1 MEQKILCISGASSD
15 VGKCLVRT
23 VANEYDAVVC
33 HYWRSMDVI
42 EELVKEMGD
51 KVIPIQADFSDENAT
66 IEFAHEVI
74 ERELAPQHFVHIAAT
89 SSAAVSEKF
98 AKTDWNQFE
107 REMNIMFR
115 SAVILSQAFLPR
127 MAKKGY
133 GKAVYM
139 LSSQVVWNPAK
150 PYCAAYACA
159 KHALLGLVE
168 CLASEYAR
176 KHVSVNAVSPSMMD
190 TKFMK
195 VSEIVKQV
203 NIENSPIKRLLKPED
218 VVPAFAFLLS
228 SGADTITGQNIPV
241 MAGN

>member
-1 MEQKILCISGASSD
+1 MERKILCVSGASSD
-15 VGKCLVRT
+15 VGRCLIRT
-23 VANEYDAVVC
+23 VAKDYDAVVC
-33 HYWRSMDVI
+33 HYWRGIDVV
-42 EELVKEMGD
+42 ETLMKELGD
-51 KVIPIQADFSDENAT
+51 KIVPIRADFSDENDT
-66 IEFAHEVI
+66 IKFAHTVI
-74 ERELAPQHFVHIAAT
+74 EQDLIPQHFVHIAAS
-89 SSAAVSEKF
+89 SSAAVCEKF
-98 AKTDWNQFE
+98 VKTGWNQFE
-107 REMNIMFR
+107 QEMNIMFR

-127 MAKKGY
+127 MAKRGY

-168 CLASEYAR
+168 CLASEYAGR
-176 KHVSVNAVSPSMMD
+176 HVSVNAVSPSMMD

-203 NIENSPIKRLLKPED
+203 NIENSPVKRLLKPED

-228 SGADTITGQNIPV
+228 SGADAITGQNIPV
-241 MAGN
+241 MAGS